1 MTKRKAARPHSR
13 LSIPVVVA
21 DATEVSVSPG
31 ALVIRTGSL
40 TSPPTVAALP
50 AEILDGFLRQVQ
62 AASRAAEEDYWR
74 LIPAFRAGARS
85 EDNTELARAKEQWLR
100 AQPWK
105 TALDNAGGANHH
117 PLFLVEYAGHVGLVA
132 AAPFTRA
139 RKLVIFDP
147 LQLHRLAP
155 TLLKAASGA
164 AQSMPGADPH
174 VPVRL
179 ARALQ
184 VWTAM
189 PWPATAPTLPTQQQ
203 AEAVISGLRT
213 DFLRRPPFVKER

>member
-1 MTKRKAARPHSR
+1 MTKRKATRPRPR

-21 DATEVSVSPG
+21 DATEVGVSPG
-31 ALVIRTGSL
+31 ALMIRTGSL

-50 AEILDGFLRQVQ
+50 VELLDGFLRQVQ
-62 AASRAAEEDYWR
+62 AAARAAEEDYWS

-100 AQPWK
+100 AQPWN
-105 TALDNAGGANHH
+105 TALDNGGGANHH

-139 RKLVIFDP
+139 RTLVIFDP

-155 TLLKAASGA
+155 ALLKAASGA
-164 AQSMPGADPH
+164 AQGMSEANPR
-174 VPVRL
+174 VSVRL
-179 ARALQ
+179 ARARQ
-184 VWTAM
+184 EWTAM
-189 PWPATAPTLPTQQQ
+189 PWPATPLTLPTQQQ
-203 AEAVISGLRT
+203 AEAVISELRT
-213 DFLRRPPFVKER
+213 DFLRRSLFVEER